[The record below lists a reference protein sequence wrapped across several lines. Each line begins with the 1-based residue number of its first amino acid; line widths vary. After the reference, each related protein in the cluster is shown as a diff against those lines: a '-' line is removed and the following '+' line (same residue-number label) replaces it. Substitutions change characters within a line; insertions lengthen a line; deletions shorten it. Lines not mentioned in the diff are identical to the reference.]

1 MKAMFKLPLPE
12 VTMIPIEVIFEHL
25 SLGDKLLLIQ
35 LLKDEGLL

>member
-1 MKAMFKLPLPE
+1 MTL
-12 VTMIPIEVIFEHL
+12 PIELLWDHM

>member
-1 MKAMFKLPLPE
+1 
-12 VTMIPIEVIFEHL
+12 MIPIEVIFEHL

>member
-1 MKAMFKLPLPE
+1 MKATFRPPVPE
-12 VTMIPIEVIFEHL
+12 VAMIPIEVMYDYL